1 MTDRKTWLLLVV
13 LWGAALRLSG
23 VAWDGFTYQHPDE
36 RFVLMEALKLEAPR
50 SLAEALDPWQTPTNP
65 NNRGTKF
72 FVYGALPLQLLR
84 AFTTPFGL
92 NRLGELLPAARL
104 LTTFVD
110 LIAMLLLM
118 TMARRLVGVRGMLL
132 AGVLYGSAPL
142 LVQQARFATVDVW
155 GTTLVVAAA
164 WEVVGWPV
172 TLARVLRAGLWVG
185 LAVACKPNL
194 AMAGLLPLVAVA
206 VAARRRSGKW
216 MVLLG
221 WVVAALAVLGT
232 AALVA
237 VKLADPGVFDGVL
250 SLRPNPRRL
259 AALQQLAWYFEGGGQ
274 YPPNLQWADRLP
286 VLEPLANLLIWGT
299 GPLLGVVVV
308 LGVARVAGRAL
319 LGETRWW
326 PVLAFA
332 VPALVWPLTRFV
344 SSVRHFEPV
353 LPFAVLAGA
362 WWLARRRRWV
372 RALVVGGTMLW
383 GLAWASIA
391 WRPHT
396 RVEASRW
403 LHDNLPAGA
412 VVTAEYW
419 DDALP
424 LGRGHGLEQVTMRV
438 FDPDTAAKREAML
451 AALELADAVVLASQ
465 RGVGSICRVPDAYPL
480 TSEYYH
486 LLFSGALGFRPAAS
500 FTRRLGPL
508 STLSAEESLSVY
520 DHPPV
525 WVFVKTAAYS
535 SELAR
540 ALLERVP
547 LPPSMSWQTGEL
559 EARGVPP
566 YRERWQERGRLPAAR
581 GRSAMAMVASLL
593 LWVASIEV
601 LGLSAGRVVRV
612 LARSA
617 PDLGWGV
624 ARWLGLTLVGVGW
637 LWFGWAKVPGWNTW
651 LPTVALALALPWA
664 WAEGRRA
671 WRDAA
676 WRTNAAVV
684 WGVWTIFLLLR
695 LANPEIFWGEK
706 AMNSALLHG
715 VLRSAT
721 LPPVDPWFAGAPL
734 NDYFFGLL
742 PHAFLLR
749 ALGIEPLVAYNLM
762 AATVP
767 ALAAGAA
774 SSVGWLLAGR
784 TAGGLL
790 AAAVVPLAGT
800 AAVMARPQELLL
812 HPSFAG
818 FWASSRVI
826 PGTIN
831 EFPVWTALF
840 GDLHAHFLA
849 FPGFLAAVWAVSLV
863 GCGRL
868 RGRWATL
875 AVGGA
880 VGVQAMSNTWELPGL
895 AGMALLAAGSLGA
908 AAPSR
913 RLVIWL
919 RFLAGAAGVAFLVS
933 LPYWLSVRPAAGG
946 VRWGASVSPSVA
958 QLTELFG
965 VSGGLLLVAV
975 VATLFAGARRGQPR
989 CAWLLVAG
997 GVAAVL
1003 APFLV
1008 TVGDSMNTVFKLHF
1022 QAHLLLGVSVA
1033 GILGAAVPELRGW
1046 RRAVCATGVA
1056 LALGIG
1062 LLTAAGCAAGLLSAR
1077 LVVGPRPT
1085 LDGAAYL
1092 TAVAPG
1098 RREVLAAVAA
1108 LPYGATVY
1116 ERVGAPYS
1124 QSLWVPMFTGL
1135 PVPVGW
1141 RYHLWQRRHAFAEI
1155 DLRLRD
1161 MGELAHGRDERVIEA
1176 LLQRYRITAAVS
1188 WGGEELALARTPR
1201 WQERARRGLAVAWHR
1216 EPQSR

>member
-1 MTDRKTWLLLVV
+1 MTDRKKWLLLVV

-36 RFVLMEALKLEAPR
+36 RFILMEALKLDAPR
-50 SLAEALDPWQTPTNP
+50 SVAEALDPWRTPANP
-65 NNRGTKF
+65 NNRGTTF

-84 AFTTPFGL
+84 AITTPFGL
-92 NRLGELLPAARL
+92 DQLGELLPAARL
-104 LTTFVD
+104 LTSFVD
-110 LIAMLLLM
+110 LIAMLLL
-118 TMARRLVGVRGMLL
+118 AGVAKRLAGAHGMLL

-155 GTTLVVAAA
+155 GTTLVVLAA
-164 WEVVGWPV
+164 WEVVGRPV
-172 TLARVLRAGLWVG
+172 TLIRVLRAGLWVG

-194 AMAGLLPLVAVA
+194 AMAGLLPLVAVV

-216 MVLLG
+216 MARLG
-221 WVVAALAVLGT
+221 WVVAALAVLG
-232 AALVA
+232 AGALVA

-326 PVLAFA
+326 PVLVFA
-332 VPALVWPLTRFV
+332 VPGLVWPLTRFV

-372 RALVVGGTMLW
+372 SVVVVGGTMLW

-403 LHDNLPAGA
+403 LRDNLPAGA

-424 LGRGHGLEQVTMRV
+424 LGRGHGLQQVTMRV

-451 AALELADAVVLASQ
+451 GALELADAVVLASQ

-508 STLSAEESLSVY
+508 STLPAEESLSVY

-525 WVFVKTAAYS
+525 WIFVKTAGYS
-535 SELAR
+535 PALAR
-540 ALLERVP
+540 ELLERVP
-547 LPPSMSWQTGEL
+547 LPASTRWHTGDL
-559 EARGVPP
+559 EARGLPP
-566 YRERWQERGRLPAAR
+566 YRERWQERGRLPAGR
-581 GRSAMAMVASLL
+581 GGSVTAMVASLL
-593 LWVASIEV
+593 LWVAAIEL

-612 LARSA
+612 LVPSA

-624 ARWLGLTLVGVGW
+624 ARWLGLTLAGVGW
-637 LWFGWAKVPGWNTW
+637 LWCGWAKVPGWNTW
-651 LPTVALALALPWA
+651 LPTVGLALALPWA
-664 WAEGRRA
+664 RAEGRQA

-676 WRTNAAVV
+676 WWTNAAVV
-684 WGVWTIFLLLR
+684 WGVFTIFLLLR

-706 AMNSALLHG
+706 AMDSAVLHG
-715 VLRSAT
+715 VLRSAA

-734 NDYFFGLL
+734 NYYFFGLL
-742 PHAFLLR
+742 PHAFLVR
-749 ALGIEPLVAYNLM
+749 ALGIEASVAYNLM

-774 SSVGWLLAGR
+774 CSVGWLLAGR

-790 AAAVVPLAGT
+790 AVLAGPLAGT
-800 AAVMARPQELLL
+800 AAVVVRPRELLL
-812 HPSFAG
+812 HPSFAS

-826 PGTIN
+826 PDTIN
-831 EFPVWTALF
+831 EFPVWAALF

-849 FPGFLAAVWAVSLV
+849 FPGFLAAVWVVSLV
-863 GCGRL
+863 ASGRL
-868 RGRWATL
+868 RGRWAVV

-895 AGMALLAAGSLGA
+895 AGMVLLAALALAA

-913 RLVIWL
+913 QLVIRL
-919 RFLAGAAGVAFLVS
+919 RFLAGAAGVALLVS
-933 LPYWLSVRPAAGG
+933 LPYWLEVRPAAGG
-946 VRWGASVSPSVA
+946 VRWGVGVLPSLA
-958 QLTELFG
+958 QLAELFG
-965 VSGGLLLVAV
+965 VSGTLLLIAAA
-975 VATLFAGARRGQPR
+975 ATLLCRTR
-989 CAWLLVAG
+989 CGHLRWAWLLVAG
-997 GVAAVL
+997 GVAAAL

-1008 TVGDSMNTVFKLHF
+1008 TVGDSMNTVFKVHL
-1022 QAHLLLGVSVA
+1022 QAHLLLGVSGA
-1033 GILGAAVPELRGW
+1033 GVLGGVVPKLRGW

-1056 LALGIG
+1056 LALGVG
-1062 LLTAAGCAAGLLSAR
+1062 LLTAVGCAAGLLSAR
-1077 LVVGPRPT
+1077 RVVGPRPT

-1092 TAVAPG
+1092 AAVAPG

-1116 ERVGAPYS
+1116 EPVGAPYS
-1124 QSLWVPMFTGL
+1124 PSLWVPMFTGL
-1135 PVPVGW
+1135 PVPAGW

-1161 MGELAHGRDERVIEA
+1161 MGELAHGRDERLIEA

-1188 WGGEELALARTPR
+1188 WDGEEPALVRTPGWR
-1201 WQERARRGLAVAWHR
+1201 EVTRRGVGVAWR
-1216 EPQSR
+1216 GEPQSR